1 MKNDNIK
8 VGTTCDYKEIKAVE
22 KYSKPPQSRYTEASL
37 IKKLDEMGIGRPSTY
52 STIITNIQ
60 DRNYI
65 EKKSVPG
72 KEMEVLT
79 LTLNYGLGVK
89 ESKDKIKV
97 GGENNKLFPT
107 NIGKIVN
114 EFLYEKYPEIFDYS
128 FTSHIEN
135 QLDLVAQGEKNWQD
149 VVREIYDIIKPKLR
163 SLDSTTKLEKEK
175 YKRKLG
181 EDPSTGCEIF
191 TYIGKYGP
199 LVHLKDD
206 GDKNKFAPLK
216 DIDIKEVTLE
226 QALELLKYPLVLEN
240 IKTK

>member
-1 MKNDNIK
+1 
-8 VGTTCDYKEIKAVE
+8 
-22 KYSKPPQSRYTEASL
+22 
-37 IKKLDEMGIGRPSTY
+37 MGIGRPSTY

-65 EKKSVPG
+65 EKKSVR

-175 YKRKLG
+175 YKRKRVKTLQ
-181 EDPSTGCEIF
+181 PVV
-191 TYIGKYGP
+191 KY
-199 LVHLKDD
+199 
-206 GDKNKFAPLK
+206 
-216 DIDIKEVTLE
+216 
-226 QALELLKYPLVLEN
+226 LLILEN
-240 IKTK
+240 TDHWFT